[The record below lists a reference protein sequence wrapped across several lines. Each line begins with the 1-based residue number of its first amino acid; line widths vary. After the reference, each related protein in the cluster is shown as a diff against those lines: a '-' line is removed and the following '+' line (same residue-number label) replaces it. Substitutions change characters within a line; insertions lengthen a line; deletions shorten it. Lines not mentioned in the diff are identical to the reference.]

1 MKSKNQGELI
11 GRAELLSVLCAGMCV
26 FSVQAARPDYDQPNY
41 DVTKIAPYT
50 LEDPLTFVDGTRVKS
65 PADWPRRRAEIV
77 SIFAREMYGQPPPAP
92 EAVVCEKFEEGKTMA
107 GFGIRRQ
114 YRMWF
119 KKDKSGPYVDWLVLL
134 PAKAKGPVPVISFLN
149 YDGNHELIADKEV
162 VLPEGCWLRFA
173 DNHQA
178 NPKTRGVCTD
188 QNRDSFVLPAHVI
201 LARGYAIMSAC
212 YGQISPDPDCKEAD
226 PAHRQDPF
234 AYTRLF
240 DLWPKRDPN
249 RDDNITALGA
259 WAWVLS
265 RGLDLAE
272 TIPEINARKAVVTG
286 YSRLGKT
293 ALLAASRDERF
304 AVCVPNQTGGGGC
317 PLAKRDWGEN
327 VGTEMAAF
335 THWFCKAYKKY
346 EKDPANLLTFDQ
358 HLLLASIAPR
368 GLLVQGFD
376 VNWFDPEGEYLS
388 CKAASPA
395 WELFGLPGLPD
406 HEMPADYDTCCIG
419 PRLGFVRRDSWHG
432 HVAHDWNWLLDFSD
446 RILKDR

>member
-1 MKSKNQGELI
+1 MRRMNRRRLARRSGF
-11 GRAELLSVLCAGMCV
+11 LSILCAGTCV
-26 FSVQAARPDYDQPNY
+26 CSGLAARPDYDQPNY
-41 DVTKIAPYT
+41 DVSKIAPYT
-50 LEDPLTFVDGTRVKS
+50 LEDPLTFVDGTRVRS

-92 EAVVCEKFEEGKTMA
+92 EAVACEKIEEGKTMA

-119 KKDKSGPYVDWLVLL
+119 KKDKSGPFVDWLVLL
-134 PAKAKGPVPVISFLN
+134 PAKEKKPVPVISFLN

-173 DNHQA
+173 DGNRA

-212 YGQISPDPDCKEAD
+212 YGQISPDPDWQDKD
-226 PAHRQDPF
+226 PAHAQETFP
-234 AYTRLF
+234 YTRLF
-240 DLWPKRDPN
+240 DLWPARDPN

-272 TIPEINARKAVVTG
+272 SIPEIDAHKAVVTG
-286 YSRLGKT
+286 YSRLGKA

-335 THWFCKAYKKY
+335 KHWFCKAYKKY
-346 EKDPANLLTFDQ
+346 EKDPASLLTFDQ

-376 VNWFDPEGEYLS
+376 VNWFDPEGEYLA

-395 WELFGLPGLPD
+395 WELFGLPGFPG
-406 HEMPADYDTCCIG
+406 HEMPADYDTSCIG
-419 PRLGFVRRDSWHG
+419 SHLGFVRRDLWHG

-446 RILKDR
+446 RLLKGK